1 MPSQG
6 RRSSPLP
13 KGWESRTRP
22 RILRR
27 DKHICQWPMELG
39 PNGICSEP
47 ANQVD
52 HKIPTHLGG
61 PETDDNY
68 WALCEWHHNRKTAH
82 EASAVA
88 HARPPRA
95 RPTEPHPGLL

>member
-1 MPSQG
+1 MGSQG
-6 RRSSPLP
+6 RRSAPLP
-13 KGWESRTRP
+13 KGWERHTRP

-27 DKHICQWPMELG
+27 DGYVCQWPMDAG
-39 PNGICSEP
+39 GVCGEP

-61 PETDDNY
+61 PETDENY
-68 WALCEWHHNRKTAH
+68 WALCEWHHNKKTGR

-88 HARPPRA
+88 HAIPPRA
-95 RPTEPHPGLL
+95 RPQEQHPGLIN